1 MSGEIRRVV
10 TGHDANGKAIILED
24 RLAPNVRINPLRPG
38 HVSTE
43 LWKTKSMPVPVART
57 EPDPTEG
64 PKVQIPG
71 PNGTVFRISEIAPE
85 TEAIKHIDAAQA
97 KEIFK
102 AMGNEEGSTF
112 GANQRHPFMH
122 RTKTI
127 DYAVVLEGE
136 VTMLL
141 DDSEVHLKQGDVVIQ
156 RGTNHAWSNR
166 SKKPV
171 KMLYVLIDGEF
182 DEELKSQLDASGH

>member
-1 MSGEIRRVV
+1 MNGKIRRVV
-10 TGHDANGKAIILED
+10 TGHDASGKAVILED
-24 RLAPNVRINPLRPG
+24 RLAPNVRTNPLRPG
-38 HVSTE
+38 HLSVE
-43 LWKTKSMPVPVART
+43 LWKTKSSPVPVGSE

-85 TEAIKHIDAAQA
+85 TDAIRSIDAAQA
-97 KEIFK
+97 KEVFK
-102 AMGNEEGSTF
+102 AMGNEAGSTF

-122 RTKTI
+122 RTKTV

-166 SKKPV
+166 SGKPARV
-171 KMLYVLIDGEF
+171 AVC
-182 DEELKSQLDASGH
+182 SHDARA